1 MQGTVSTFTLV
12 VLASLGVIC
21 IASSVAWP
29 ALVAFV

>member
-21 IASSVAWP
+21 IASAVAWST
-29 ALVAFV
+29 VVTFV